1 MTKTVVYMN
10 ETNIDWT
17 ARFTDGEERSIFNIL
32 KNNKSQRATITMQ
45 DDALQKFVFGDF
57 TLSELKEIQLVATV
71 EINGEAEK
79 QVLDFI
85 YSGGHWDVIRA
96 FYGAELPI
104 EIAVNE
110 ADTINNDYFSI
121 DIIGSGSGN
130 DTAQINIFAR
140 SKLTS

>member
-1 MTKTVVYMN
+1 MTKTVVYMR
-10 ETNIDWT
+10 EEKIDWT
-17 ARFTDGEERSIFNIL
+17 AKFADGEEKSIFDIL

-71 EINGEAEK
+71 EINGEVEK

-104 EIAVNE
+104 EIAVNA
-110 ADTINNDYFSI
+110 ADTTNNDYFSI